1 MTIADV
7 PPPGTAGFSLHR
19 DPNNG
24 QAETCSPRRTTF
36 RSRGFTLIEALVAI
50 VLVAVVLPV
59 ALAAVTASLQG
70 ASAISKQD
78 VALRVAQSRLATLVA
93 DGSWQSSGSTGACD
107 PRTDGEDT
115 EGMRW
120 QMTVATWRDQT
131 VRTLKFTVSWGTT
144 TNPRSVTL
152 TTLVMP
158 PLTGD
163 I

>member
-1 MTIADV
+1 M
-7 PPPGTAGFSLHR
+7 
-19 DPNNG
+19 
-24 QAETCSPRRTTF
+24 RRA
-36 RSRGFTLIEALVAI
+36 GFTLIEALVAI

-70 ASAISKQD
+70 ASAVAKQD

-93 DGSWQSSGSTGACD
+93 DGSWQSSGSSGACD

-144 TNPRSVTL
+144 TNPRTVTL
-152 TTLVMP
+152 TTLVIP
-158 PLTGD
+158 PLTGNV
-163 I
+163 

>member
-1 MTIADV
+1 M
-7 PPPGTAGFSLHR
+7 
-19 DPNNG
+19 
-24 QAETCSPRRTTF
+24 RRC
-36 RSRGFTLIEALVAI
+36 GFTLIEALVAI

-70 ASAISKQD
+70 ASSISRQD
-78 VALRVAQSRLATLVA
+78 VALRVAQSRLAALVA
-93 DGSWQSSGSTGACD
+93 DGSWQSSGSSGTCD

-115 EGMRW
+115 DGMRW
-120 QMTVATWRDQT
+120 QMTVATWRDQS
-131 VRTLKFTVSWGTT
+131 VRTLRFTVSWGST

-158 PLTGD
+158 PLTGE

>member
-1 MTIADV
+1 M
-7 PPPGTAGFSLHR
+7 
-19 DPNNG
+19 
-24 QAETCSPRRTTF
+24 RR
-36 RSRGFTLIEALVAI
+36 RGFTLIEALVAI

-78 VALRVAQSRLATLVA
+78 VALRVAQSRLAALVA

-115 EGMRW
+115 DGMRW
-120 QMTVATWRDQT
+120 QMTVATWRDPS
-131 VRTLKFTVSWGTT
+131 VRTLTFTVSWGSTL
-144 TNPRSVTL
+144 NPRTLTL

-163 I
+163 V